1 MSRILAS
8 SLRDMR
14 ILTDR
19 GLRIGNIYDLGV
31 DEETGKIETLI
42 IQPESQEVAQN
53 LDMDD
58 EGNALV
64 PYSSVIAIRDYIVIS
79 EKSLAVRQLKN
90 R

>member
-19 GLRIGNIYDLGV
+19 GLRVGNIYDLGV

-53 LDMDD
+53 LTMDE

-79 EKSLAVRQLKN
+79 EKSLAVQQLKN